1 MMGMGDSGVGAGLRA
16 TFVIVLAVFGTIAT
30 IATVAAFFGDIWW
43 GFDLAANYR
52 WHLMWFLLL
61 VSILYA
67 LSARGITII
76 VFLGAAIVNGFLI
89 APLWMGNQPPATGE
103 DGVLVIHADLG
114 GGVADMEAT
123 LRWLFNTE
131 GDVIFLAGITR
142 DRALPLVADG
152 SPYTML
158 AFPPSGSTGIVILGT
173 EQWNVTTTAAE
184 DGQIVYRVSVSS
196 GSQVLDIVTAVGP
209 MGTSGERAEALS
221 ARLDA
226 IGTSIDETGNPVAVI
241 GNIGATS
248 WTKGLRSLMSTANL
262 RNAAEG
268 SGYLATSPVSDFPV
282 IGGWLGLPID
292 VVLMDSTL
300 TPLELKTGPD
310 LGANHLPI
318 TVVIGPGF
326 EN

>member
-1 MMGMGDSGVGAGLRA
+1 MMGMGDSGVGAGLRS

-30 IATVAAFFGDIWW
+30 ITTVAAFFGDIWW

-52 WHLMWFLLL
+52 WHLMWFLLI

-76 VFLGAAIVNGFLI
+76 VFLGAALVNGFLV
-89 APLWMGNQPPATGE
+89 APLWMGSQPPATGE
-103 DGVLVIHADLG
+103 DGVLAVHADLG
-114 GGVADMEAT
+114 GGVTDMEAT

-131 GDVIFLAGITR
+131 GDVIFLAGITQE
-142 DRALPLVADG
+142 RALPLVADG

-158 AFPPSGSTGIVILGT
+158 AAPPSGSTGIVILGT
-173 EQWNVTTTAAE
+173 EQWKVATTAAG
-184 DGQIVYRVSVSS
+184 DGQTIYRVSVPS
-196 GSQVLDIVTAVGP
+196 GSQVLDIVTATGD
-209 MGTSGERAEALS
+209 MGTSGDNADALS

-226 IGTSIDETGNPVAVI
+226 IGASIQETTNSVAVI
-241 GNIGATS
+241 GNIGATP
-248 WTKGLRSLMSTANL
+248 WAKGMRTLMSTANL
-262 RNAAEG
+262 RNAIEG

-300 TPLELKTGPD
+300 TPLELKAGPD
-310 LGANHLPI
+310 LGAKHLPI